1 MSTSLPARRV
11 PRSRARLHARGA
23 ALTTTLG
30 IALTAGAVLGAP
42 AASAHVTA
50 NIYGDAP
57 EKGGYGAITLRVPNE
72 EEKAGTTKLEMTVPE
87 KYEISSARTQPVPGW
102 TSEVTTNGSDVV
114 TKVTWTAD
122 GEGIP
127 AGLDSYQEF
136 GVQLGALPD
145 NTDELMLPTK
155 QTYSD
160 GTVSNWNQPQEGD
173 AEPESPAP
181 VVPLA
186 ESSGGHGAHSSHRDG
201 ENASGD
207 AGSGDRQHASE
218 GGTDD
223 TARWLGGAGLLV
235 GALGVGVGTGATLR
249 ARKNGK
255 VDS

>member
-1 MSTSLPARRV
+1 MSTSRPTRRV
-11 PRSRARLHARGA
+11 PRSRTRRHARGA

-30 IALTAGAVLGAP
+30 VALTAGAVLGAP

-127 AGLDSYQEF
+127 AGLESYQEF

-145 NTDELMLPTK
+145 DTDELMLPTK

-186 ESSGGHGAHSSHRDG
+186 ESSDGHGAHTSHGEG
-201 ENASGD
+201 ENASGE
-207 AGSGDRQHASE
+207 AGAADRHAAD
-218 GGTDD
+218 GGTDE

-235 GALGVGVGTGATLR
+235 GALGVGVGAGATLR

>member
-1 MSTSLPARRV
+1 MSTSRPTGHGS
-11 PRSRARLHARGA
+11 PSGSRLRARGA
-23 ALTTTLG
+23 TLTTALG
-30 IALTAGAVLGAP
+30 AALAAGAVLGAP

-50 NIYGDAP
+50 NVYGDAP

-72 EEKAGTTKLEMTVPE
+72 EEQAGTTKLEMTVPAE
-87 KYEISSARTQPVPGW
+87 YKITSARTQPVPGW

-145 NTDELMLPTK
+145 NIGELMLPTK

-160 GTVSNWNQPQEGD
+160 GTVSDWNEPQEGD

-186 ESSGGHGAHSSHRDG
+186 ESSGGHGAHSAAGEG
-201 ENASGD
+201 ENASGET
-207 AGSGDRQHASE
+207 GSGDHAHAPE

-235 GALGVGVGTGATLR
+235 GALGVGVGAGATLR